1 MKNTLRNPAVY
12 LLFVIPTIALYGLFF
27 LYPMLSS
34 VYYAFTDYTGLD
46 STHFIGFDNF
56 KHAFEDTNFRDS
68 IFNNMYFILFS
79 VGIQVPIIIVFALLI
94 SNVKRLK
101 GFYKT
106 TVFMPSVLSTSVI
119 GILWGFIYD
128 PDIGPISDFLSWFG
142 IDPIYWLA
150 ESPWAMIA
158 ILLTNAW
165 QWVGFY
171 IVLILAAIL
180 AIPKDIDEAAAI
192 DGANATQ
199 RAWYLTVPLIKPII
213 SVVVM
218 LSIAGAMRVVDIVLV
233 MTNGGPFGSTEVMAS
248 YMVNKAMKYGE
259 YGYGT
264 SLAIIIFAFALVLTA
279 IYQLT
284 FGRTERVEY

>member
-1 MKNTLRNPAVY
+1 MKNTLRNPAIY
-12 LLFVIPTIALYGLFF
+12 LMFIIPTIALYGLFF
-27 LYPMLSS
+27 LFPMFSS
-34 VYYAFTDYTGLD
+34 VFYAFTDYSGLD
-46 STHFIGFDNF
+46 ATSFVGFDNF
-56 KHAFEDTNFRDS
+56 QRAFEDQSFRDS
-68 IFNNMYFILFS
+68 IVNNLYFIVFS
-79 VGIQVPIIIVFALLI
+79 VGIQVPIIILFALLI
-94 SNVKRLK
+94 SNVKKLK

-119 GILWGFIYD
+119 GILWSFIYD
-128 PDIGPISDFLSWFG
+128 PDIGPISEFLSWFG

-180 AIPKDIDEAAAI
+180 AIPRDIDEAAEI

-199 RAWYLTVPLIKPII
+199 RAWYLTVPLIKPIV

-233 MTNGGPFGSTEVMAS
+233 MTNGGPYGSTEVMAS

-284 FGRTERVEY
+284 FGKTERIEY

>member
-1 MKNTLRNPAVY
+1 MKSTLKNPAVY
-12 LLFVIPTIALYGLFF
+12 IMFVLPTLVLYGLFF
-27 LYPMLSS
+27 LYPMFSS
-34 VYYAFTDYTGLD
+34 VYFAFTDYNGLD
-46 STHFIGFDNF
+46 ATEYVGLDNF
-56 KHAFEDTNFRDS
+56 KNAFSDTNFRTA
-68 IFNNMYFILFS
+68 IINNMYFIVFS
-79 VGIQVPIIIVFALLI
+79 VGIQVPVIIIFALLI

-106 TVFMPSVLSTSVI
+106 TVFMPSILSTSVI
-119 GILWGFIYD
+119 GILWQFIYD
-128 PDIGPISDFLSWFG
+128 PDIGPITDFLGWFG

-150 ESPWAMIA
+150 ESEWAMVA
-158 ILLTNAW
+158 ILITNAW

-192 DGANATQ
+192 DGANARQ

-233 MTNGGPFGSTEVMAS
+233 MTNGGPYGSTEVMAS

-264 SLAIIIFAFALVLTA
+264 ALALIIFAFALVLTF
-279 IYQLT
+279 IYQRT
-284 FGRTERVEY
+284 FGRTERIEY